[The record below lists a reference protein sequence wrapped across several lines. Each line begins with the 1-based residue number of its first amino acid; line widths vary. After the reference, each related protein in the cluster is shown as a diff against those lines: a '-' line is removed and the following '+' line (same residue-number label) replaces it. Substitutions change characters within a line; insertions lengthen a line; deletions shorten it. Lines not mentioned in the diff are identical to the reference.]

1 MLQPPD
7 IKPRSTTL
15 GVLVPF
21 GIVTLIWGSTWL
33 VIRDQLGV
41 VPPSWSVT
49 YRFLIAGVCMA
60 GWALWK
66 RESWR
71 LGTRGYGFAV
81 LLGLLNSAVISISSI
96 APNSMSPRAWC
107 RWCSRCC

>member
-1 MLQPPD
+1 MLQPPQA
-7 IKPRSTTL
+7 KPQSTHL
-15 GVLVPF
+15 AVLVPF

-49 YRFLIAGVCMA
+49 YRFLTAGICMA

-66 RESWR
+66 R
-71 LGTRGYGFAV
+71 
-81 LLGLLNSAVISISSI
+81 
-96 APNSMSPRAWC
+96 
-107 RWCSRCC
+107 